1 MSEEKK
7 KAKPKKKEAP
17 FEYATREELA
27 KQYTDDDHKLLIE
40 QEIDRPLDYTKMTMT
55 RVTSVHWRINF
66 WKTTRLEA
74 GGVDSRIISS
84 KFIKISVDSRGRL
97 EYTDCTEGK
106 LI

>member
-7 KAKPKKKEAP
+7 SKKTKQP
-17 FEYATREELA
+17 FKYASKEELA

-66 WKTTRLEA
+66 WKTSRLEA

-84 KFIKISVDSRGRL
+84 KFVKISVDSRGRL
-97 EYTDCTEGK
+97 EYTDCTEGNK
-106 LI
+106 I